1 MNTKKMCKLFL
12 EGDSYFNG
20 KNINTQKINNELII
34 KEYCRNGSCK
44 TNEAGINALSTYIY
58 MKFKSLIKRN
68 QKYNDYDEYL
78 LMWISDKLFKMYHES
93 QGKNKRI
100 GFVYPI
106 TLKKAYEEY
115 LEKYKQRWDF
125 WDLLNMQ
132 KGLKEA
138 NLKYMSEFYKL
149 LNNICITI
157 AYYNDKDVK
166 SKQLSKY
173 SKNCLNQ
180 YRILY
185 NNIYECQSYLDLLN
199 KLKGIYD
206 DFSSAIKKNSLNIK
220 LATNLKKLTLE
231 DESEMGAVR
240 GFKTYDFS
248 DSKCKFQKKK
258 PPPSK
263 PSKPNPGPAPPE
275 ISQKESLQTQP
286 GPQDIS
292 ESKTPQKEGSNHP
305 NGQDGS
311 KIDSKVSGSENGN
324 PNGGANEPGAPSG
337 GTDEPPSGS
346 PAPSQDGKSDIT
358 NPLNQAGTSSTSGE
372 SIDLW
377 SPFFKLILNGK
388 EYYNRASD
396 FIDQNQQRLNDAKNK
411 ISGAYKDAMDNLKTI
426 YSASN
431 DYFNSIIGHITTE
444 LNQVNT
450 PKSGSSGDKLPQNN
464 DQLQKSG
471 DPPKHT
477 PKDTP
482 QNLLNNLPSTPP
494 SLSDSPSDSPK
505 DPPPNP
511 PPSPTAQKQPSPQS
525 QHIIHQTPQDD
536 PSNHKKTDNAIVHL
550 VKSKSPDP
558 NLKKPCNMFPTTWNG
573 SEDCIPEI
581 KFMNTILVCCT
592 SEQCSL
598 TGIPVILVLMP
609 IILLIV
615 YKYLS
620 SGWRNEL
627 KGKKNMKKVIN
638 LFGVNK
644 TAKTVINSTD
654 RKKQIQIIIKSSSR
668 KKQTKKSINSVY
680 GGKSPSL
687 NIYKIMQA
695 DPVPFINLFFLLI
708 FFVYKRNRD
717 FIEL

>member
-1 MNTKKMCKLFL
+1 MKNYKRMCKLLL
-12 EGDSYFNG
+12 EGDSYF
-20 KNINTQKINNELII
+20 KDEIVDMEKINKKTKAKI
-34 KEYCRNGSCK
+34 YYSRDGYK
-44 TNEAGINALSTYIY
+44 TNEECINALAAYIY
-58 MKFKSLIKRN
+58 MEFKKLIPRVTQHN
-68 QKYNDYDEYL
+68 HYDEYL
-78 LMWISDKLFKMYHES
+78 LMWISDKLLKIHKK
-93 QGKNKRI
+93 GKGKKI
-100 GFVYPI
+100 GKGYMDAF
-106 TLKKAYEEY
+106 TLKQAYEQY
-115 LEKYKQRWDF
+115 LDKHKKGLDY

-132 KGLKEA
+132 QGLKEA
-138 NLKYMSEFYKL
+138 NLWYMSEFYKL
-149 LNNICITI
+149 FNNICITI
-157 AYYNDKDVK
+157 AYYNYKDVK

-185 NNIYECQSYLDLLN
+185 MNIPKCKSYLYLLN

-206 DFSSAIKKNSLNIK
+206 TFKSSAIDKN
-220 LATNLKKLTLE
+220 NLKTKLIKLTLE
-231 DESEMGAVR
+231 NGNEMEPVR
-240 GFKTYDFS
+240 SFKTYDFS

-292 ESKTPQKEGSNHP
+292 ESKNPHKEGSNHP

-388 EYYNRASD
+388 EYYNRGSD

-450 PKSGSSGDKLPQNN
+450 PKSGTSGDKLPQNN

-511 PPSPTAQKQPSPQS
+511 APSPTAQKQPSPQS

-558 NLKKPCNMFPTTWNG
+558 NLKKPCNIFPTTWNG

-654 RKKQIQIIIKSSSR
+654 RKKQMQIIIKSSSR
-668 KKQTKKSINSVY
+668 KKLTKKSINSVY
-680 GGKSPSL
+680 WGKPPLL

-708 FFVYKRNRD
+708 FFVYKRKRD
-717 FIEL
+717 TIEL